1 MCRRLYW
8 AIAFGI
14 AILLLWQGWQLFP
27 MPESDS
33 LWFLP
38 AAVNYAE
45 GYHLLV
51 NNLHPQSNLYD
62 PAHTCHLAFYPP
74 GFPWLLGILS
84 PEASPR
90 GVYVLLA
97 ALNSAIVLLT
107 ARFLAVPIRRQT
119 ALSVSAA
126 YGLGIAGL
134 LCVATYAS
142 SFCLGRPDF
151 LATLLILVGWASI
164 ERSAPGA
171 VWFWAGLTLG
181 ALAFVQPVAGFIAS
195 ALYGMWC
202 GIRWDWKRT
211 TAALLPAFAFALAL
225 LLLLLAINPNGFH
238 CIVKGIRAHSI
249 ATLIHG
255 TDSTFCRYFF
265 THSYAFGYGPLFVAG
280 AVPVAGGFWAR
291 RRTLGSPV
299 VVVLS
304 TLIGI
309 FLLHH
314 FIAIAWDRFYNL
326 WLFVP
331 VLVLAAF
338 TFGFERLEGME
349 PRQMRRWVGAAAAL
363 LLIGSLGFVHRA
375 VIFGFYLTEEA
386 TYLQARGQVFA
397 LLAGKPHARIGVS
410 KSLWVL
416 FDDYN
421 PVDSFGLDPAD
432 LRKPAQYLFIQQ
444 RYTRYQAPPEIS
456 GYGLAYDDFERRKPR
471 FGPIVLSP
479 TMPSYRFA
487 FYERLTPGAPVDP
500 PAPTR

>member
-8 AIAFGI
+8 AVAFGV
-14 AILLLWQGWQLFP
+14 ALLLLWQGWLLFP

-38 AAVNYAE
+38 AAVNYAK
-45 GYHLLV
+45 GFHLLV
-51 NNLHPQSNLYD
+51 NNLHPQSNFYD
-62 PAHTCHLAFYPP
+62 SAHLCRFAFYPP
-74 GFPWLLGILS
+74 GFPWMLGILA

-97 ALNSAIVLLT
+97 ALNAVIVLLT

-119 ALSVSAA
+119 ALPPAAA

-142 SFCLGRPDF
+142 SFCLGRPDC
-151 LATLLILVGWASI
+151 LATVLILIGWAAI
-164 ERSAPGA
+164 ERSTPGA

-181 ALAFVQPVAGFIAS
+181 ALAFVQPVAGFIAA

-211 TAALLPAFAFALAL
+211 AAAVLPALAFAVAL
-225 LLLLLAINPNGFH
+225 LLLLLAINPNGIR
-238 CIVKGIRAHSI
+238 CIVTGIRTHSL

-255 TDSTFCRYFF
+255 TDSTFYRYFF
-265 THSYAFGYGPLFVAG
+265 VHSYAFGYGPLFIGG
-280 AVPVAGGFWAR
+280 AVPVACGLWAR
-291 RRTLGSPV
+291 RRALGSPAV
-299 VVVLS
+299 VAVSAVMVF
-304 TLIGI
+304 
-309 FLLHH
+309 FLLYR

-331 VLVLAAF
+331 LLVLAAF
-338 TFGFERLEGME
+338 TFGFEQLEGMQ
-349 PRQMRRWVGAAAAL
+349 PCGRRRWVAAATAL
-363 LLIGSLGFVHRA
+363 LLLGALGLGHRA
-375 VIFGFYLTEEA
+375 ALFGFYLTEEA
-386 TYLQARGQVFA
+386 TYLQARDQVLT
-397 LLAGKPHARIGVS
+397 LLAGKPQARIGVS

-416 FDDYN
+416 FDNYD
-421 PVDSFGLDPAD
+421 PVSSFGLDPAD
-432 LRKPAQYLFIQQ
+432 LKKPAQYLFIQQ
-444 RYTRYQAPPEIS
+444 RYTLYREPPEIP
-456 GYGLAYDDFERRKPR
+456 GYQLTYDDFERRQPR
-471 FGPIVLSP
+471 FCGIALSP

-500 PAPTR
+500 PVPTR